1 MNPENKD
8 KIISLRHLLH
18 ANPELSMQ
26 ETNTRH
32 FLINFLKKLPGWKSA
47 NTDTGSARCIMLRF
61 PALP

>member
-32 FLINFLKKLPGWKSA
+32 FLINFLKKFTRLKSA
-47 NTDTGSARCIMLRF
+47 NTGTGSARCIMLRI